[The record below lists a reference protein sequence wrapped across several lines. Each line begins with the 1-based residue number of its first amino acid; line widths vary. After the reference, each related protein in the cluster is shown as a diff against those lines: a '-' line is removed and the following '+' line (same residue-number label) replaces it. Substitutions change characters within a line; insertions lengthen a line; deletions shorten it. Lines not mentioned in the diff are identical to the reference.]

1 MREYRN
7 SGPMNVDR
15 NMLADN
21 IRGMTWKNPDRAV
34 DFMEHGLP
42 FRILNG
48 GALGSVEAQRLDSR
62 CERQG
67 C

>member
-7 SGPMNVDR
+7 LGQMNEDR
-15 NMLADN
+15 NMLAD
-21 IRGMTWKNPDRAV
+21 IRGMTWKNPVRAV

-48 GALGSVEAQRLDSR
+48 GALGSIEAQRLDSL

>member
-1 MREYRN
+1 MREYWN

-21 IRGMTWKNPDRAV
+21 IRGMAWKNPDRAV

-48 GALGSVEAQRLDSR
+48 GALG
-62 CERQG
+62 
-67 C
+67 